1 MVQRIEQDNPASMTV
16 ARQSIGAHEDFSGQL
31 ASAANDNNC
40 EGPWP
45 LVPFPEGLFFPNEQH
60 EPSESVTSHP
70 VQESDRSYWRATL
83 SRLAYAATVSIAM
96 LGWLYLLGLALVS
109 SVLGLL

>member
-1 MVQRIEQDNPASMTV
+1 MAQRIEQDNPASMT
-16 ARQSIGAHEDFSGQL
+16 AAQSIGTHEDFSGQP

-60 EPSESVTSHP
+60 DPSKSVASD
-70 VQESDRSYWRATL
+70 QESARSYWTATL
-83 SRLAYAATVSIAM
+83 SRPAYAATVSIAM